1 VKKKPSDFHQ
11 VSTPEDA
18 ASTSK
23 VQVGVDIPREQT
35 NEKGANHHH
44 QSSEGTKEPANHTA
58 VEGKG

>member
-1 VKKKPSDFHQ
+1 
-11 VSTPEDA
+11 
-18 ASTSK
+18 